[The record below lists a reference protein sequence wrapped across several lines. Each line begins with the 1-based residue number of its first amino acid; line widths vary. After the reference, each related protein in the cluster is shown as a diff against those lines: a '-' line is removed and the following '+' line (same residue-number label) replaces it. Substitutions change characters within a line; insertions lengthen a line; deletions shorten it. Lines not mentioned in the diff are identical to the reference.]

1 MCLVYLKVYEQTVAI
16 KERFYLAS
24 FIQLETQADNIGV
37 RSGVRPQLH
46 RPRRRVRMS
55 VVSAPNALLARR
67 TAAPRAGVR
76 AARSTSVVRCDASKG
91 AESNNPRASLGRRDV
106 FGAVAAGVALL
117 SSSQPA
123 SALQPGDIGYL
134 KAQRE
139 AAANAPPAPEPEPEP
154 AAAPAPAKK
163 TAKAK
168 PAPKPKAP
176 PKPKPDAQGQGCA
189 RAKGRAHAA
198 SPRAAARAHPATR
211 HPRPRHHPR
220 TKEGTKSSK
229 QLTGVGFDV
238 VAGVIATTLLLSTT
252 SNKEY
257 SADVSTKKAPTKP
270 TGSGAS
276 DAKANAAS
284 AQRWIDEWNASGG
297 DMSEDKAKE
306 AQEWIDAWKA
316 GYVDTPNGRAAEA
329 QAWIEAWKK

>member
-1 MCLVYLKVYEQTVAI
+1 
-16 KERFYLAS
+16 
-24 FIQLETQADNIGV
+24 
-37 RSGVRPQLH
+37 
-46 RPRRRVRMS
+46 MS
-55 VVSAPNALLARR
+55 VVSAPNALLARC

-139 AAANAPPAPEPEPEP
+139 AAANAPPA
-154 AAAPAPAKK
+154 APAPAKK

-176 PKPKPDAQGQGCA
+176 PKPKPTPK
-189 RAKGRAHAA
+189 AKAAPAPKAAPTPPPPAPPPTPPPPPAPAPTPPPAA
-198 SPRAAARAHPATR
+198 S
-211 HPRPRHHPR
+211 
-220 TKEGTKSSK
+220 KEGTKSSK

-284 AQRWIDEWNASGG
+284 AQVSLFLFSYG
-297 DMSEDKAKE
+297 
-306 AQEWIDAWKA
+306 QL
-316 GYVDTPNGRAAEA
+316 V
-329 QAWIEAWKK
+329 

>member
-1 MCLVYLKVYEQTVAI
+1 
-16 KERFYLAS
+16 
-24 FIQLETQADNIGV
+24 
-37 RSGVRPQLH
+37 
-46 RPRRRVRMS
+46 MS
-55 VVSAPNALLARR
+55 VVSAPNALLARC

-176 PKPKPDAQGQGCA
+176 PKPKPTPK
-189 RAKGRAHAA
+189 AKAA
-198 SPRAAARAHPATR
+198 PA
-211 HPRPRHHPR
+211 P
-220 TKEGTKSSK
+220 K
-229 QLTGVGFDV
+229 
-238 VAGVIATTLLLSTT
+238 A
-252 SNKEY
+252 
-257 SADVSTKKAPTKP
+257 APTPPPPAPPP
-270 TGSGAS
+270 TPPPPPAPAPTPPTRGIQGGNQIVQATHRRRLRRRRRCHRDNTTPLHHVQQRVLRGRVNEEGAHETDGIRRIRRQSQRGFGSEM
-276 DAKANAAS
+276 D
-284 AQRWIDEWNASGG
+284 RRMERF
-297 DMSEDKAKE
+297 
-306 AQEWIDAWKA
+306 
-316 GYVDTPNGRAAEA
+316 GRRHVRG
-329 QAWIEAWKK
+329 

>member
-1 MCLVYLKVYEQTVAI
+1 
-16 KERFYLAS
+16 
-24 FIQLETQADNIGV
+24 
-37 RSGVRPQLH
+37 
-46 RPRRRVRMS
+46 MS
-55 VVSAPNALLARR
+55 VVSVPNALLARR

-176 PKPKPDAQGQGCA
+176 QKPKPTPK
-189 RAKGRAHAA
+189 AKAAPAPKAAPTPPPPAPPPTPPPPPAPAPTPPPAA
-198 SPRAAARAHPATR
+198 S
-211 HPRPRHHPR
+211 
-220 TKEGTKSSK
+220 KEGTKSSK

>member
-1 MCLVYLKVYEQTVAI
+1 MCLVYLEVYEQTVAI

-176 PKPKPDAQGQGCA
+176 PKPKPTPK
-189 RAKGRAHAA
+189 AKAAPAPKAAPTPPPPAPPPAPTPPPATRAHATTRGIQGGNQIIQA
-198 SPRAAARAHPATR
+198 THRRRLRRRRRCHRHNTTPLHHVQQRVLRGRVNEEGAHETDGIRRIRRQSQRGFRSEMDRRMERFGRR
-211 HPRPRHHPR
+211 HVR
-220 TKEGTKSSK
+220 G
-229 QLTGVGFDV
+229 
-238 VAGVIATTLLLSTT
+238 
-252 SNKEY
+252 
-257 SADVSTKKAPTKP
+257 
-270 TGSGAS
+270 
-276 DAKANAAS
+276 
-284 AQRWIDEWNASGG
+284 
-297 DMSEDKAKE
+297 
-306 AQEWIDAWKA
+306 
-316 GYVDTPNGRAAEA
+316 
-329 QAWIEAWKK
+329 

>member
-1 MCLVYLKVYEQTVAI
+1 MI
-16 KERFYLAS
+16 R
-24 FIQLETQADNIGV
+24 
-37 RSGVRPQLH
+37 RP
-46 RPRRRVRMS
+46 P
-55 VVSAPNALLARR
+55 
-67 TAAPRAGVR
+67 
-76 AARSTSVVRCDASKG
+76 RSTQSR
-91 AESNNPRASLGRRDV
+91 
-106 FGAVAAGVALL
+106 
-117 SSSQPA
+117 SS
-123 SALQPGDIGYL
+123 
-134 KAQRE
+134 
-139 AAANAPPAPEPEPEP
+139 
-154 AAAPAPAKK
+154 
-163 TAKAK
+163 
-168 PAPKPKAP
+168 
-176 PKPKPDAQGQGCA
+176 
-189 RAKGRAHAA
+189 AA
-198 SPRAAARAHPATR
+198 SDVYKRQP
-211 HPRPRHHPR
+211 
-220 TKEGTKSSK
+220 KEGTKSSK

>member
-1 MCLVYLKVYEQTVAI
+1 MCLVYLEVYEQTVAI

-55 VVSAPNALLARR
+55 VVSVPNALLARR

-91 AESNNPRASLGRRDV
+91 SESNNPRASLGRRDV

-139 AAANAPPAPEPEPEP
+139 AAAAPTIPTPATTGLPPSSPARRASSAARRRRGAPPLGQPALHEPP
-154 AAAPAPAKK
+154 ARWRGSLRTRVPGLTRA
-163 TAKAK
+163 
-168 PAPKPKAP
+168 
-176 PKPKPDAQGQGCA
+176 GQG
-189 RAKGRAHAA
+189 
-198 SPRAAARAHPATR
+198 S
-211 HPRPRHHPR
+211 
-220 TKEGTKSSK
+220 
-229 QLTGVGFDV
+229 
-238 VAGVIATTLLLSTT
+238 
-252 SNKEY
+252 Y
-257 SADVSTKKAPTKP
+257 
-270 TGSGAS
+270 
-276 DAKANAAS
+276 AS
-284 AQRWIDEWNASGG
+284 A
-297 DMSEDKAKE
+297 
-306 AQEWIDAWKA
+306 
-316 GYVDTPNGRAAEA
+316 
-329 QAWIEAWKK
+329 

>member
-1 MCLVYLKVYEQTVAI
+1 MCLVYLDLYDQTVTI

-55 VVSAPNALLARR
+55 VVSAPTALLARR

-176 PKPKPDAQGQGCA
+176 PKPKPTPK
-189 RAKGRAHAA
+189 AKAA
-198 SPRAAARAHPATR
+198 PAPKAAPTPPPPRRRPPRPR

-220 TKEGTKSSK
+220 PRREPNHPSNSPASASTSSQVSSPQLYSSPPRPTKSTPRTC
-229 QLTGVGFDV
+229 QRRRRPRNRRDP
-238 VAGVIATTLLLSTT
+238 AH
-252 SNKEY
+252 
-257 SADVSTKKAPTKP
+257 PTPKP
-270 TGSGAS
+270 TRLRLRDGS
-276 DAKANAAS
+276 
-284 AQRWIDEWNASGG
+284 
-297 DMSEDKAKE
+297 
-306 AQEWIDAWKA
+306 
-316 GYVDTPNGRAAEA
+316 TNGTLRAATCPR
-329 QAWIEAWKK
+329 IRPRRRRNG

>member
-1 MCLVYLKVYEQTVAI
+1 
-16 KERFYLAS
+16 
-24 FIQLETQADNIGV
+24 
-37 RSGVRPQLH
+37 
-46 RPRRRVRMS
+46 MS
-55 VVSAPNALLARR
+55 VVSAPTALLARR

-139 AAANAPPAPEPEPEP
+139 AAANAPPAPEPEPEH

-176 PKPKPDAQGQGCA
+176 PKPKPTPK
-189 RAKGRAHAA
+189 AKAAPAPKAAPTPPPAA
-198 SPRAAARAHPATR
+198 S
-211 HPRPRHHPR
+211 
-220 TKEGTKSSK
+220 KEGTKSSK